1 MYSVSASPLS
11 ADEHDPQVDV
21 VLDALD
27 DDDCRRI
34 IRTLEQSMTASEV
47 SETCDIPRSTAYR
60 KLELLSEASLV
71 AEEVELR
78 SDGHHT
84 TRYLLDF
91 ETVHLELDE
100 DRDLGVSVERPEQT
114 PEERVAAL
122 WEEVRKET

>member
-1 MYSVSASPLS
+1 MSSNPFAPEEPDV
-11 ADEHDPQVDV
+11 EV

-34 IRTLEQSMTASEV
+34 IRRLDESMTASEV
-47 SETCDIPRSTAYR
+47 SDTCDIPRSTAYR

-71 AEEVELR
+71 DEEVEVR

-91 ETVHLELDE
+91 ETVHIDLDD
-100 DRDLGVSVERPEQT
+100 DRDLDVRVERPEQS
-114 PEERVAAL
+114 PEERVATL

>member
-1 MYSVSASPLS
+1 MSSNPFTPGEPDV
-11 ADEHDPQVDV
+11 EV

-34 IRTLEQSMTASEV
+34 IRRLDESMTASEV

-60 KLELLSEASLV
+60 KLELLSDASLV
-71 AEEVELR
+71 DEEVEVR

-91 ETVHLELDE
+91 ETVHIDLDD
-100 DRDLGVSVERPEQT
+100 DRTLDVRVERPEQS
-114 PEERVAAL
+114 PEERVASL